1 MWFKLIKI
9 IALSEEEIFPYRRVY
24 EKESLI
30 HLHDKICTEA
40 VLASFLVLFCFQEFT
55 TTQTAVKG

>member
-24 EKESLI
+24 EESLI

-40 VLASFLVLFCFQEFT
+40 VLASFLVLLCFQEFT
-55 TTQTAVKG
+55 TTQTGVKG